1 MTNPQSCSLEHHKLI
16 VDRLVWAI
24 QRDEEAPKMA
34 SKKVNDTCEVCYIEP
49 LYIETETFTYP
60 VLNYFICR
68 RSTPTDPGWNRPHA

>member
-49 LYIETETFTYP
+49 LSDRNLYISRAKLLY
-60 VLNYFICR
+60 L
-68 RSTPTDPGWNRPHA
+68 PTVNTD